1 LEALLNSLTLTT
13 DFGLKDGN
21 VGVMKGVIWGIAP
34 HCRIADLSHEIS
46 PQNVH
51 ETALILLR
59 SAPYFPRDTVHVVV
73 VDPGV
78 GTERRPIAARLGNQ
92 NYISPDNGVL
102 TLLLEQAEKKGETVE
117 FIHLNNP
124 KFWRPDISH
133 VFHGRDIFAP
143 TGAHLAA
150 GVPMVAMGTTI
161 DDPIRI
167 NFPRPKP
174 TQNGFEGEIIHIDH
188 FGNISTNIR
197 FEDMGWVE
205 HLQIDV
211 GGLKVSG
218 LYRTFGELAAGEL
231 MALYGSTGSLIISQ
245 VNGSAAKKLDVQ
257 VGDPIK
263 VEYQEHSS
271 EN

>member
-1 LEALLNSLTLTT
+1 MNSLTLTT

-21 VGVMKGVIWGIAP
+21 VGVMKGVIWNIAP

-46 PQNVH
+46 PQNIQ
-51 ETALILLR
+51 EAALILLR

-92 NYISPDNGVL
+92 NYIAPDNGVL
-102 TLLLEQAEKKGETVE
+102 TLLLEQAEKKGEITE

-143 TGAHLAA
+143 TGAHLTA
-150 GVPMVAMGTTI
+150 GVPMVAMGTPI

-167 NFPRPKP
+167 NFPRPRP
-174 TQNGFEGEIIHIDH
+174 TQHGVQGEIIHIDH

-197 FEDMGWVE
+197 FEDMGWVD

-211 GGLKVSG
+211 GGFKVPG
-218 LYRTFGELAAGEL
+218 LYHTFGELPPGKL

-245 VNGSAAKKLDVQ
+245 VNGSAAAKLDVR
-257 VGDPIK
+257 VGDPIT
-263 VEYQEHSS
+263 VEYLESSS